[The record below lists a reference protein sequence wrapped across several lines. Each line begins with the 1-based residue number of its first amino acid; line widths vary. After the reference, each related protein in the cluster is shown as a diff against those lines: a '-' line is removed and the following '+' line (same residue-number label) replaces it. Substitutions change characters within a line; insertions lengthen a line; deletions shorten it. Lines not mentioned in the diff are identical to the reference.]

1 MQPDNLRYVLR
12 RKIYDW
18 LVDWKNRDH
27 KCLIVKGQRQT
38 GKTFIIEQF
47 GRDNY
52 EHVISF
58 DLSEN
63 RAVRSAFDGNL
74 DVDTVVRNLMLY
86 HDPSDFIPGS
96 TLIFLDEIQECPSA
110 RTALKFFTQDGRYDV
125 IASGSLLGVN
135 IPRENMDHEPLV
147 PTGYEEHY
155 TLRSLDFEEYL
166 WAMNIPQNIID
177 YVGESVSNRTP
188 IDQAVLVRFDE
199 LFREYMVVGGMP
211 EAVMSFLESK
221 NYATPDKVKRD
232 ILVNL
237 QNDINRYN
245 RGVERD
251 KTLECF
257 LSIPSQL
264 AQSNKKFMYS
274 RVGGE
279 GSRRA
284 ANMYRE
290 NLLWIGDA
298 GIGNFC
304 YALNSVE
311 IPLRMHENRGF
322 FKVYLSDTGLLLSMC
337 GDNVSKAVALGDD
350 SVNIGAI
357 AENAVCEC
365 LVKTGLDAHYYR
377 KDSGEMMM
385 ELDFVIELGSELCVI
400 EVKSGKHRN
409 APSIRKAGMYFDID
423 RKIVF
428 ERSNIS
434 IDEEGIEHYPMFAA
448 AFIRNLVGKHR
459 DAPDRASS

>member
-1 MQPDNLRYVLR
+1 MLR

-47 GRDNY
+47 GRENY
-52 EHVISF
+52 EYVVSF

-74 DVDTVVRNLMLY
+74 DVDTVVRNLMLH
-86 HDPSDFIPGS
+86 HDPDDFVPGS

-125 IASGSLLGVN
+125 IASGSLLGVGV
-135 IPRENMDHEPLV
+135 PRENGDAEPLV

-166 WAMNIPQNIID
+166 WANRVPQSIID
-177 YVGESVSNRTP
+177 GVRESISRKIPVDR
-188 IDQAVLVRFDE
+188 AVLERFDA

-211 EAVMSFLESK
+211 EAVVSFLESG
-221 NYATPDKVKRD
+221 NFAAPGKVQRD
-232 ILVNL
+232 ILINL
-237 QNDINRYN
+237 QNDINRYS
-245 RGVERD
+245 RGIERD
-251 KTLECF
+251 RTLECF

-274 RVGGE
+274 RIGGG

-284 ANMYRE
+284 ADMYRE
-290 NLLWIGDA
+290 NLLWIRDA
-298 GIGNFC
+298 GVGNFC

-311 IPLRMHENRGF
+311 IPLRMHEERGLF
-322 FKVYLSDTGLLLSMC
+322 RVYLSDTGLLLNMC
-337 GDNVSKAVALGDD
+337 GGNVAGAVAMGDD
-350 SVNIGAI
+350 SVNMGSI

-365 LVKTGLDAHYYR
+365 LVKAGFDAHYYR

-385 ELDFVIELGSELCVI
+385 ELDFVVELGEELCVI

-409 APSIRKAGMYFDID
+409 APSIRKAGRYFDVD
-423 RKIVF
+423 RRVVF

-434 IDEEGIEHYPMFAA
+434 VDEEGIEHYPLFAA
-448 AFIRNLVGKHR
+448 AFADSLVGKTR
-459 DAPDRASS
+459 FGD